1 MMLSE
6 SGKEISYL
14 TWMKDL
20 FPLNRSLSG
29 SGNRQTL
36 DYLREKTNNLEIK
49 SIPCGSQAFDW
60 TVPPEWK
67 IVNAYIESK
76 DGRRFADFSNN
87 NLHVVQYSSP
97 IDQIVTKAEITNHI
111 HILEDNPDAIPY
123 VTSYY
128 SPNWGFCMSK
138 REFESMGDG
147 PFRVHIESSFIS
159 APEGGEL
166 AYGQVLIPGDTKQ
179 EVLFS
184 TYICHPSMANNE
196 LSGPVVATALA
207 QMLNQRKLHYTYRF
221 LFLPETIGAIYF
233 LSRNLEQMRENLIA
247 GFVLTCIGDSG
258 NFSYIPSRLGNNYAD
273 RCAKGILK
281 EYTESF
287 VEYSWLDRGS
297 DERQYCA
304 PGVDLPVCSITRSKH
319 GTYPE
324 YHTSLDNLSLI
335 TESSLR
341 ESIFLLARL
350 IEKIENQRVPKLKI
364 RCEPQLGKRG
374 LFPNLSTNNSH
385 TKAVMEMMDVISFF
399 DGGHSLADIS
409 QKTGVTL
416 TTVAAIVEK
425 FRSTGLLEV

>member
-1 MMLSE
+1 M
-6 SGKEISYL
+6 G
-14 TWMKDL
+14 L
-20 FPLNRSLSG
+20 FVCTLNQVLF
-29 SGNRQTL
+29 L
-36 DYLREKTNNLEIK
+36 
-49 SIPCGSQAFDW
+49 
-60 TVPPEWK
+60 PP
-67 IVNAYIESK
+67 
-76 DGRRFADFSNN
+76 R
-87 NLHVVQYSSP
+87 
-97 IDQIVTKAEITNHI
+97 
-111 HILEDNPDAIPY
+111 
-123 VTSYY
+123 
-128 SPNWGFCMSK
+128 
-138 REFESMGDG
+138 
-147 PFRVHIESSFIS
+147 
-159 APEGGEL
+159 GGEL